1 MKNISFFCPI
11 FLGHPKAKASA
22 SKASG
27 CFMGGTHA
35 VRAEPGK
42 QKTRSCRTQE
52 LACSSAQEEMSGE
65 KKGDLLNGEHRRD
78 VSRGTWAAKAGQKGS
93 AVRPRSQ
100 QARRW
105 CSIRVARAIPDGC
118 GKSARLIVGKTAATT
133 DGTYGRLKCKT
144 FANPE
149 RPCTTRWPC
158 PTCRVHCQHEC
169 DVVLNRRARV

>member
-1 MKNISFFCPI
+1 VVPGQLKRDRKGQLCDHDRSRLDDGARFEW
-11 FLGHPKAKASA
+11 L
-22 SKASG
+22 
-27 CFMGGTHA
+27 
-35 VRAEPGK
+35 VR
-42 QKTRSCRTQE
+42 
-52 LACSSAQEEMSGE
+52 
-65 KKGDLLNGEHRRD
+65 
-78 VSRGTWAAKAGQKGS
+78 
-93 AVRPRSQ
+93 
-100 QARRW
+100 
-105 CSIRVARAIPDGC
+105 IPDGC